1 MHPRAF
7 TVALVALGTIP
18 AQALAQ
24 ETASPSG
31 KAESVEERYTTVA
44 PPKDDL
50 NRVPNTQI
58 YGSALPFLNSVRA
71 TGATAPAPADAPS
84 LLNPASYTGV
94 NQPARTRVDGLALVG
109 LRGKKDFGKVSGL
122 WQIELSYD
130 TSGDIQGLTGSRNS
144 GVGLTGAWGTVL
156 LGIWDTP
163 YQWSSQKAAAIRGNS
178 SFDYGNLI
186 GTPGF
191 NVPVSLTRSKRENTK
206 ADAGFNRRQGNIVQ
220 YWTPEYRGFSGRV
233 AFSANEDRTVNSG
246 SNVGINPHIFSAAG
260 SYESGGL
267 MLRYAYESHKDYFGL
282 SQLGTSTGAAA
293 TVSPGAI
300 ATNPTSKDVA
310 HKIFAQYAFGNSR
323 VAGILER
330 LDYRTNDSTPGRVD
344 RYKRDSMYVV
354 GQTRFDRNTV
364 WLGLGA
370 ASDGQCHRVGNASCS
385 TSGLSAKQA
394 TLGYVYSL
402 DKNFD
407 IYAAAFTVRN
417 AKSATYGIFPTVGT
431 TAPGARYNGVG
442 VGLLALF

>member
-1 MHPRAF
+1 MHAPSF
-7 TVALVALGTIP
+7 MVALVALGAIQ
-18 AQALAQ
+18 AQAQNATPQ
-24 ETASPSG
+24 PG
-31 KAESVEERYTTVA
+31 KAEPAEERYTTVEQ
-44 PPKDDL
+44 PREDL
-50 NRVPNTQI
+50 NRVQKTEI
-58 YGSALPFLNSVRA
+58 YGSALPFLNSVSA
-71 TGATAPAPADAPS
+71 KGATAAAPADATS
-84 LLNPASYTGV
+84 LLNSASYIGI

-109 LRGKKDFGKVSGL
+109 LRGRKDFGKVSGL

-233 AFSANEDRTVNSG
+233 AFSANEDRTVASG
-246 SNVGINPHIFSAAG
+246 ANVGVNPRIVSLAG

-267 MLRYAYESHKDYFGL
+267 MLRYAYETHKDYFGL
-282 SQLGTSTGAAA
+282 SQLGTSTGAAPTA
-293 TVSPGAI
+293 SPGAI
-300 ATNPTSKDVA
+300 ATNPTSNDVA

-344 RYKRDSMYVV
+344 RYQRDAMYVV
-354 GQTRFDRNTV
+354 GQTRFDRHTA
-364 WLGLGA
+364 WIGLGTA
-370 ASDGQCHRVGNASCS
+370 NDGQCHRVGNAPCS

-417 AKSATYGIFPTVGT
+417 AKSATYGIFPTLGT

-442 VGLLALF
+442 LGLLAIF